1 MSHETHCAPFVHYP
15 VARSTRLGACLTCV
29 VAINAAVLMAWVVS
43 DAGKNPLYLAIAAT
57 LWMLGSASALH
68 FWFRSPTGRLAWSG
82 QSWAMDTWTGLHT
95 VSALDVCLDLQSFLW
110 LQLHRPGMRP
120 QWVWLERSAAPER
133 WLDLRRAVYSRPKPG
148 APGAPHSAWHSDLQ
162 A

>member
-1 MSHETHCAPFVHYP
+1 M
-15 VARSTRLGACLTCV
+15 ARSTMLGACLTSV
-29 VAINAAVLMAWVVS
+29 VAINAAVLVAWVV
-43 DAGKNPLYLAIAAT
+43 AAAVKTPLHLAIAVT
-57 LWMLGSASALH
+57 LWLLGSAAALH
-68 FWFRSPTGRLAWSG
+68 FWFRSPIGLLAWSG
-82 QSWAMDTWTGLHT
+82 QSWALDTRLGLHA
-95 VSALDVCLDLQSFLW
+95 VSTLDVRLDLQSFLW
-110 LQLHRPGMRP
+110 LRLHRPGMRP